1 MPEICRFSGIRI
13 TMYFGPREHP
23 PPHFHASHGQDE
35 ASVCIR
41 TGMILEG
48 RLPSSCMQ
56 MIRAW
61 VAQNRAAL
69 EENWKLAQDE
79 RALKRIPPP

>member
-41 TGMILEG
+41 TGKVLEG
-48 RLPSSCMQ
+48 SLPSSCMRL
-56 MIRAW
+56 IRAW
-61 VAQNRAAL
+61 AASNRAAL

-79 RALKRIPPP
+79 RALNPIPPP

>member
-1 MPEICRFSGIRI
+1 
-13 TMYFGPREHP
+13 
-23 PPHFHASHGQDE
+23 
-35 ASVCIR
+35 
-41 TGMILEG
+41 MILEG

-56 MIRAW
+56 MIRGW